1 MSTAKRMPILAANW
15 KMNLRRRD
23 AEGFCRTLL
32 AELGEPG
39 IEVVLFPPFTLL
51 DTVSRQL
58 VVGPVACGGQDIH
71 PQAAGAHTGDISGPQ
86 LVDVGCAWTLCGH
99 SERRRDHGESDELI
113 AHKARAARD
122 HGLLPMICLGE
133 SRDERRS
140 GRTFEVL
147 ERQLR
152 AALSLEPSAFELAYE
167 PVWAIGTGDT
177 ATPQLAQEVH
187 AFLRQELGRLI
198 GEERALATRIL
209 YGGSAAP
216 DNVAGLIAEAD
227 IDGFLVGGA
236 SLDVKKFLA
245 MIHICRTVG

>member
-1 MSTAKRMPILAANW
+1 MSNNRRLPILAANW
-15 KMNLRRRD
+15 KMNLLRRD
-23 AEGFCRTLL
+23 AEGFCRALL
-32 AELGEPG
+32 SELGDPG
-39 IEVVLFPPFTLL
+39 VEVVLFPPFTLL
-51 DTVSRQL
+51 EGVSRHL
-58 VVGPVACGGQDIH
+58 TGSPVACGGQDIH
-71 PQAAGAHTGDISGPQ
+71 PQPAGAHTGDISGPQ

-99 SERRRDHGESDELI
+99 SERRRDHVEDDELI
-113 AHKARAARD
+113 ARKARAARD
-122 HGLLPMICLGE
+122 HGLLPLICLGE
-133 SRDERRS
+133 TRDERRS

-152 AALSLEPSAFELAYE
+152 AALALDPSAFELAYE
-167 PVWAIGTGDT
+167 PVWAIGTGET

-187 AFLRQELGRLI
+187 AFLRQELRRLI

-245 MIHICRTVG
+245 MIHICHAVG